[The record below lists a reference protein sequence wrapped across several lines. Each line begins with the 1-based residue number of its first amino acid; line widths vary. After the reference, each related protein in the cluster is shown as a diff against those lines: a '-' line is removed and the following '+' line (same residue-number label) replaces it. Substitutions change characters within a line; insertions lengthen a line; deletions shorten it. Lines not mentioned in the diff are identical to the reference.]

1 VESSVRAWRRASE
14 RLAYHLGIAYGLRKR
29 HREARDY
36 FRAARLKDPEHDW
49 QRAANVL
56 IDELNE
62 LMADPQAFRAR
73 VSEIV
78 HNERQALKLAPA
90 MNLELPR

>member
-1 VESSVRAWRRASE
+1 MRDPEFAPAERQPAPLHLLKMAVGIGDIDELRR
-14 RLAYHLGIAYGLRKR
+14 
-29 HREARDY
+29 
-36 FRAARLKDPEHDW
+36 FRAARLKDPEDDW

-62 LMADPQAFRAR
+62 LLADQQAFRAR

-78 HNERQALKLAPA
+78 HNEREALKLEPA
-90 MNLELPR
+90 VNLELPR